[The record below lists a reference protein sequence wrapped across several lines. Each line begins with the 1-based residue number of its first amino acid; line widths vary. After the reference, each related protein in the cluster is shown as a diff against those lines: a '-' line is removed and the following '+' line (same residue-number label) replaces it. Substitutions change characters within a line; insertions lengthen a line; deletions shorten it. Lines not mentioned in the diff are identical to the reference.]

1 MEGNTPEKPQKS
13 DLELL
18 LEAMAGLAEGS
29 FSDVDKEAFS
39 DPAVGEAYNSM
50 LLGIT
55 DRNNRFLARINDAMF
70 RIGYSG
76 NIQKLL
82 EEIETQQAAIKIL
95 LRAREEL
102 SFSMKK
108 AEESVLEM
116 LALSRQ
122 IRNSYEPF
130 TQDLTNNYQNVQDS
144 LDSTKD
150 IIDEIKTLEVAT
162 ISDEDRVAYLQ
173 EFVAV
178 METFVGSVEKQ
189 KDSIVETADNLISL
203 KGRIE
208 AVINDILEINKNVER
223 QNASSARFLKGVDSI
238 ATTHDALSMDA
249 LGTGNQIYRICRDID
264 NARNDLFRQNS
275 RPTIHDTL
283 RVYEADHFI
292 LTWRVYNHIVELETL
307 KITQLN
313 NPDRCKFGLWC
324 QNVTDEY
331 ILESE
336 EFRAAFDAHVDL
348 HKHAVAAYMAKDDF
362 DLGLAKKEF
371 TKTLDAFGR
380 MQMSLE
386 ALHNLYTDHGM
397 LDETPIWRFK

>member
-1 MEGNTPEKPQKS
+1 M
-13 DLELL
+13 
-18 LEAMAGLAEGS
+18 
-29 FSDVDKEAFS
+29 
-39 DPAVGEAYNSM
+39 
-50 LLGIT
+50 
-55 DRNNRFLARINDAMF
+55 
-70 RIGYSG
+70 
-76 NIQKLL
+76 
-82 EEIETQQAAIKIL
+82 
-95 LRAREEL
+95 
-102 SFSMKK
+102 
-108 AEESVLEM
+108 
-116 LALSRQ
+116 
-122 IRNSYEPF
+122 
-130 TQDLTNNYQNVQDS
+130 
-144 LDSTKD
+144 
-150 IIDEIKTLEVAT
+150 
-162 ISDEDRVAYLQ
+162 
-173 EFVAV
+173 
-178 METFVGSVEKQ
+178 GSVEKQ